1 MSQPKEKEI
10 EMTERTIQEIQEQFS
25 SEGPAIINNY
35 HTELNE
41 IRDIRQPE
49 AGGYLDRLTDEQRMG
64 LLREQKLEKAMEAH
78 EHAFSSYREQVEYYH
93 RQLEKRRAHLTD
105 RLFKVESAD
114 AGMKAAVATEGELR
128 EMLEYATLAGNSDIA
143 RAVFTAAHKKNLG
156 DLMSEFWEADPEARE
171 LYQEYAEIPPQEI
184 LDRQLDVEA
193 VLPAPDP
200 NSLMPMASSAGW
212 S

>member
-1 MSQPKEKEI
+1 MAK
-10 EMTERTIQEIQEQFS
+10 RTVYEIQEQFS

-64 LLREQKLEKAMEAH
+64 LLREQKLEKAIAAH
-78 EHAFSSYREQVEYYH
+78 EHAASSYREQVEYYH

-156 DLMSEFWEADPEARE
+156 DLMSEFWEVDPEAQG

-193 VLPAPDP
+193 VIPAPDP
-200 NSLMPMASSAGW
+200 DSLMPTASFAGW